1 MKRYW
6 YALIPCFV
14 GCAPAGPDQSSP
26 VAAGATSQAGSAPA
40 PTAGSAPGGASGGGT
55 SAGGVTGGG
64 GMGTAGTDD
73 PGVGVLPGGVS
84 LDGKPIYYRVV
95 RLTHEQWE
103 NAARAALQLPAA
115 PGLSSGFSPDPPD
128 GKYGNNERAL
138 YLTSGLWAD
147 YQRAAEDLAQ
157 RVVGDAAALARLGSA
172 ADSGAFIRSLGRAAF
187 RRALR
192 ADEEQRYAKLMASG
206 PTLVGSGNAFSDGAF
221 VVIAAML
228 QSPSFLYR
236 IELTPNGARLS
247 GSELASKLSFLLR
260 ESPPDRA
267 LIDLAESGGLAQDAA
282 LLQVA
287 RDLLAD
293 EAITAPINHFFGEW
307 FSLDRYNS
315 ILKDKTLFPTYA
327 ESLNASLL
335 ASDRRFFQHV
345 FETGGGL
352 RDILTTRVAY
362 VDAATA
368 PLYGLSAPGAGLSQV
383 MLDEGRPGFFTRVGF
398 LANNATLRDPD
409 PIHRGV
415 DIIRRVLCIPL
426 DPPAGEIPPLP
437 PFVPGQTNRERVA
450 AHTGEGSCGGCH
462 RTLINPLGFAFEA
475 FDALGQART
484 MDNGK
489 PIDTS
494 GEFAFADGTKSFA
507 GPAELAKLLGDSQ
520 QAHGCYA
527 ANVAEFALARDLGGL
542 DEELVSLLQAQS
554 LQQSLSIKDALLAL
568 VQSKTFT
575 VALGGSR

>member
-6 YALIPCFV
+6 LALIPCFV
-14 GCAPAGPDQSSP
+14 GCAPAGTDHGNAA
-26 VAAGATSQAGSAPA
+26 AAGATSQAGSAPA
-40 PTAGSAPGGASGGGT
+40 PTAGSPPGGASGGGT
-55 SAGGVTGGG
+55 SASG
-64 GMGTAGTDD
+64 GMGSAGTDD

-84 LDGKPIYYRVV
+84 LDGKPVYYRIV

-103 NAARAALQLPAA
+103 NAARVALQLPAA

-147 YQRAAEDLAQ
+147 YQRAAEELAQ
-157 RVVGDAAALARLGSA
+157 RVVGDAAALAQLGSA
-172 ADSGAFIRSLGRAAF
+172 ADSGAFIRNLGRAAF

-192 ADEEQRYAKLMASG
+192 ADEEQRYATLMASG

-221 VVIAAML
+221 VVISAML

-267 LIDLAESGGLAQDAA
+267 LAELAESGALAQDGA
-282 LLQVA
+282 LAQVA
-287 RDLLAD
+287 SDLVAG
-293 EAITAPINHFFGEW
+293 EAITVPINHFFGEW
-307 FSLDRYNS
+307 FSLERYTS

-345 FETGGGL
+345 FESGGGL

-383 MLDEGRPGFFTRVGF
+383 TLDEGRPGFFTRVGF
-398 LANNATLRDPD
+398 LANNATMRDPD

-450 AHTGEGSCGGCH
+450 AHTGEGSCAGCH

-489 PIDTS
+489 PIDTR
-494 GEFAFADGTKSFA
+494 GEFAFADGTKGFA

-542 DEELVSLLQAQS
+542 DEELVTSLQAQS
-554 LQQSLSIKDALLAL
+554 LQESLSVKDALLAV
-568 VQSKTFT
+568 VQSKAFT